1 MAYVTVD
8 SIYYRRSE
16 AGLCCLIFR
25 KDMKDTQSDRTEQQ
39 STEERERSKV
49 LSGNK
54 KTPPIEVPGYRA
66 RQFIGEGAYGEVWV
80 AVDENTGRRVA
91 IKFHSNRGS
100 VNSDLLASEIEKLVF
115 LSADRYVAQLL
126 EVGWDSDPP
135 YFVMEYIENGSL
147 EDHIKRNGAFAV
159 GDAVEICREVST
171 GLLHAHGRGVL
182 HCDLK
187 PANILLDQDNKP
199 RLADFGQ
206 SRLSNEQKPSL
217 GTLFFMAPEQASL
230 KAVPDARWDVYALGA
245 LMYTM
250 LTGEAPHRS
259 EEAVSQIDAEPKLES
274 RLARY
279 QEFLRNAAPLTA
291 HRKVKGVDRHLAEIV
306 DRCLMQDPERR
317 YQSVQSVLEAFEAR
331 DNIRD
336 RQPLL
341 ILGLLGPLLFLLIVA
356 ISGWR
361 GYARAVE
368 RSEDMLLQRSL
379 RENSFAAEFVA
390 EAVARR
396 IEGYFSAVEDL
407 ATDEAFL
414 SNLHGVLSDAE
425 GFLPALSAENVS
437 DAEIEKHRI
446 ELLKIPSQV
455 ELTKLLQSR
464 LENPNR
470 MEIASWFVTDSKGT
484 QIASVFDAGL
494 TSVTIAKN
502 FAHRTYFT
510 GLNVD
515 LSKTQES
522 LAHVQDT
529 HLSAE
534 FKSQATNRWKVA
546 VSTPIWSGEEF
557 LGIVALTVELG
568 RLGELLGNEEK
579 SLQHQFNVLVDGR
592 NNSGVIFQHP
602 LFELIPDENERL
614 SLLKEFSESPE
625 YYASLANWDGED
637 GRSTTNYIDPLSKH
651 ERGSAFNFRWVAAQR
666 NVYLDR
672 EGQGSGDTGLVVI
685 VQENYDAAAEPV
697 RQIARFLK
705 NLGVSVLLLLV
716 GLVLVL
722 WLLVARA
729 LRDPNEKIRKQGGS
743 RQPLSSLHSM
753 ETVELPKKIMRRAT

>member
-1 MAYVTVD
+1 
-8 SIYYRRSE
+8 
-16 AGLCCLIFR
+16 
-25 KDMKDTQSDRTEQQ
+25 MKDTKSDRTEQQ

-49 LSGNK
+49 LSSSK
-54 KTPPIEVPGYRA
+54 KLPPIEIPGYRA

-91 IKFHSNRGS
+91 IKFHSHRGS
-100 VNSDLLASEIEKLVF
+100 LNSDLLASEIEKLVF
-115 LSADRYVAQLL
+115 LSADRYVVQLL

-147 EDHIKRNGAFAV
+147 EDYIKQNGAFAV
-159 GDAVEICREVST
+159 GDAVEICREVAT

-187 PANILLDQDNKP
+187 PANVLLDQDNKP

-217 GTLFFMAPEQASL
+217 GTLFYMAPEQASL
-230 KAVPDARWDVYALGA
+230 KAVPDARWDVYGLGA

-259 EEAVSQIDAEPKLES
+259 EEAVSQIDAEPELES

-279 QEFLRNAAPLTA
+279 QEFLRKAGPLSG

-306 DRCLMQDPERR
+306 DRCLLQDPDRR

-368 RSEDMLLQRSL
+368 RSEDMLLKRSL

-407 ATDEAFL
+407 AVDENFQSIL
-414 SNLHGVLSDAE
+414 RGVLSDAE
-425 GFLPALSAENVS
+425 GFLQTLSTS
-437 DAEIEKHRI
+437 QDSAEIEKYRRI
-446 ELLKIPSQV
+446 
-455 ELTKLLQSR
+455 LTQMPNQLALTNLLQER
-464 LENPNR
+464 LNNPNR
-470 MEIASWFVTDSKGT
+470 TEIASWFVTDSKGT

-494 TSVTIAKN
+494 TSSTIARN

-510 GLNVD
+510 GLAQD
-515 LSKTQES
+515 LTEPQKTIT
-522 LAHVQDT
+522 HIPDT
-529 HLSAE
+529 HLSNE

-546 VSTPIWSGEEF
+546 VSTPIRDGDKF

-568 RLGELLGNEEK
+568 RLGELLGNKES
-579 SLQHQFNVLVDGR
+579 SLYHQFNVLVDGR
-592 NNSGVIFQHP
+592 NNTGVIFQHP

-614 SLLKEFSESPE
+614 ALLKEFSESPE
-625 YYASLANWDGED
+625 YYVSLADWEGVD
-637 GRSTTNYIDPLSKH
+637 GRSTTDYVDPLSKH
-651 ERGSAFNFRWVAAQR
+651 EQGSAFDFRWVAAQR

-672 EGQGSGDTGLVVI
+672 EGHESGDTGLVVI

-705 NLGVSVLLLLV
+705 NLGISVLLLLV

-753 ETVELPKKIMRRAT
+753 ETVELPQKKMRRAT